1 MPTIVSM
8 GVHILDVLG
17 RHVSEIPPGQNIALI
32 DEIRITAAGTAAG
45 TSVDMAKLGCK
56 VIAVGAAGD
65 DEMGNVLLGI
75 MNRYGI
81 DTSHMKR
88 KKGVQT
94 SGTMLPIRPNGERP
108 ALHVMGTNATFCFED
123 VPQDV
128 VRNANFVHIGG
139 FYLMPKFD
147 GDDTVKTLKVAREG
161 KAITTMD
168 ILGVKQ
174 DNMAEKILPAM
185 PYLDYFMP
193 NLEEAQMITG
203 LTDLDEL
210 CDFFLN
216 AGAKHVVLKMGAR
229 GSLIKDNEGMRLR
242 IPAFKVNVVD
252 TTGCGD
258 AWSGGFITGLSRGMT
273 IAEAAKLGSAC
284 GSLVAT
290 GLGSDAGIIDFDSTM
305 KFAQTNPT
313 LPLGD

>member
-1 MPTIVSM
+1 
-8 GVHILDVLG
+8 
-17 RHVSEIPPGQNIALI
+17 
-32 DEIRITAAGTAAG
+32 
-45 TSVDMAKLGCK
+45 
-56 VIAVGAAGD
+56 
-65 DEMGNVLLGI
+65 
-75 MNRYGI
+75 
-81 DTSHMKR
+81 
-88 KKGVQT
+88 
-94 SGTMLPIRPNGERP
+94 MLPIRPNGERP

-128 VRNANFVHIGG
+128 VRNADFVHIGG

-147 GDDTVKTLKVAREG
+147 GEDTVKTLKVAREG

-168 ILGVKQ
+168 ILGIKQ
-174 DNMAEKILPAM
+174 DNMAEKILPTM

-229 GSLIKDNEGMRLR
+229 GSLIKDKAGLRLR
-242 IPAFKVNVVD
+242 IPAFKVAVVD

-258 AWSGGFITGLSRGMT
+258 AWTGGFIAGLSRGMT
-273 IAEAAKLGSAC
+273 IEEAAQLASAC

>member
-1 MPTIVSM
+1 MPKIVSM

-45 TSVDMAKLGCK
+45 TAVDMAKLGCK
-56 VIAVGAAGD
+56 VVAVGAAGD

-81 DTSHMKR
+81 DTSYMKR

-128 VRNANFVHIGG
+128 VRNADFVHIGG

-147 GDDTVKTLKVAREG
+147 GEDTVKTLKVAREG

-168 ILGVKQ
+168 ILGIKQ
-174 DNMAEKILPAM
+174 DNMAEKILPTM

-229 GSLIKDNEGMRLR
+229 GSLIKDKAGLRLR
-242 IPAFKVNVVD
+242 IPAFKVAVVD

-258 AWSGGFITGLSRGMT
+258 AWTGGFIAGLSRGMT
-273 IAEAAKLGSAC
+273 IEEAAQLGSAC

>member
-56 VIAVGAAGD
+56 VVAVGAAGD

-81 DTSHMKR
+81 DTSYMKR

-128 VRNANFVHIGG
+128 VRNADFVHIGG

-147 GDDTVKTLKVAREG
+147 GEDTVKTLKVAREG

-168 ILGVKQ
+168 ILGIKQ
-174 DNMAEKILPAM
+174 DNMAEKILPTM

-229 GSLIKDNEGMRLR
+229 GSLIKDKAGMRLR
-242 IPAFKVNVVD
+242 IPAFKVAVVD

-258 AWSGGFITGLSRGMT
+258 AWTGGFIAGLSRGMT
-273 IAEAAKLGSAC
+273 IEEAAQLGSAC